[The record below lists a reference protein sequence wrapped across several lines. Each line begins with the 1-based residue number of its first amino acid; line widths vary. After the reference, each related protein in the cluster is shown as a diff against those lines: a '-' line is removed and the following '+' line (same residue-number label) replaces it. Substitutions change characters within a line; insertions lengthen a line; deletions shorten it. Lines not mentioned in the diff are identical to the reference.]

1 MVYIK
6 QAYFNSVHLKLVYL
20 TAVLK
25 DWIIQIKI
33 QTKFSMKAFVKMKRK
48 TTVFR
53 RLLANMEQLL
63 FFDFKRKKL
72 HVQETF
78 KSIIKRITKNLKQ
91 CSN

>member
-1 MVYIK
+1 
-6 QAYFNSVHLKLVYL
+6 
-20 TAVLK
+20 
-25 DWIIQIKI
+25 
-33 QTKFSMKAFVKMKRK
+33 MKAFVKMKRK

-53 RLLANMEQLL
+53 RLLAHMEQLL